1 MTGSDDAATA
11 PRLDPT
17 ERRLRRFRILV
28 DDNLALVVTVLVLVA
43 LLGGYVTYA
52 THVAPGTTTETRE
65 VSDWES
71 SGEFSHRATVVNGTD
86 AFERGAVLRNR
97 SVYFQRVA
105 PTLDGRFA
113 YEYAASDGGSLTVTV
128 ETVAVIRSV
137 SAFEGDRRAE
147 HWRVEEPLNRDR
159 VDSVAPG
166 ERVTVPF
173 SVNVSAVSERAR
185 RIERQLGASP
195 GQTEVTVTS
204 RVTVSGTRNGQSVEE
219 TRRYHLPIEPGVGVY
234 HVEEPDPDALTDD
247 GGTPEQVSVQRSY
260 GPVRE
265 LGAPLLFVA
274 GVGGLAAIAVGRR
287 RDALAVSQTDRERL
301 AAAAT
306 REQFDDWITRA
317 RVPATARVDPPVPV
331 DSLEGLVD
339 VAIDTDARVVEDRD
353 RGEFVVLG
361 DAVTYVYRP
370 ANPRIGGVGTTD
382 LDPLSYSDESPSSG
396 GLTSAEVT
404 TDVRENGETTAP
416 SGNGTEHSSSGTGA
430 TPDEPESG
438 APANPAPDDGVSEG
452 PIAGE
457 YGTGPPTDLIPADRA
472 TGAEVDPSPDT
483 DAPNTDAPDT
493 DALDTDA
500 PDTDAPNTDAPDT
513 DASDTDA
520 PDPSPDDSPSAQS
533 ADGAASDRS
542 TAAADGTLE
551 TVPVPSL
558 AVDDHPAIY
567 HENDG
572 ADADGWPDDRNLA
585 RRSPSDD

>member
-1 MTGSDDAATA
+1 MTGSYDDATA
-11 PRLDPT
+11 PRLDAT
-17 ERRLRRFRILV
+17 ERRLRQLRILV
-28 DDNLALVVTVLVLVA
+28 DDNLALVVAALVLVA
-43 LLGGYVTYA
+43 LLGGYVTYG

-86 AFERGAVLRNR
+86 AFERGAALRNR

-137 SAFEGDRRAE
+137 SSFDGDGTTE
-147 HWRVEEPLNRDR
+147 HWRVERPLNREQ

-166 ERVTVPF
+166 DRVTVPF
-173 SVNVSAVSERAR
+173 SVDVSALSERAR

-195 GQTEVTVTS
+195 GQTEVNVTS

-219 TRRYHLPIEPGVGVY
+219 TRSYHLPIEPGVGVY
-234 HVEEPDPDALTDD
+234 HVEEPDPDVLTDSD
-247 GGTPEQVSVQRSY
+247 GTTEQVAVQRSY
-260 GPVRE
+260 GPIRE
-265 LGAPLLFVA
+265 VGAPLLFVA
-274 GVGGLAAIAVGRR
+274 GVGGLAAIAVARR
-287 RDALAVSQTDRERL
+287 RDALAVSRADRERL

-306 REQFDDWITRA
+306 RERFDDWITHA
-317 RVPATARVDPPVPV
+317 RVPASARADPLVPV

-370 ANPRIGGVGTTD
+370 TDSQIGGVGTTD

-404 TDVRENGETTAP
+404 TDGRENGETTAP
-416 SGNGTEHSSSGTGA
+416 SANGTEPPSSGTGA

-438 APANPAPDDGVSEG
+438 APANPDPDDGVSAE
-452 PIAGE
+452 PIAAENGDS
-457 YGTGPPTDLIPADRA
+457 PPTDLIPADRVTA
-472 TGAEVDPSPDT
+472 ASVDPSPGT
-483 DAPNTDAPDT
+483 DAPGTDAPG
-493 DALDTDA
+493 
-500 PDTDAPNTDAPDT
+500 
-513 DASDTDA
+513 TDA

-533 ADGAASDRS
+533 ADGTASAQS

-572 ADADGWPDDRNLA
+572 ADADGWLDDEALA
-585 RRSPSDD
+585 GPSPSDD